1 MTMEKTEFYKKT
13 ILLLVLLLLW
23 NPITLWLLSKSLL
36 ISIAI
41 TVGLIILYF
50 LLDTFNNYRLKVWF
64 FNLLM
69 IGSVLFHSEL
79 VFRTLFFEKDI
90 PNLYDIRDGYYFNK
104 PLLEQTF
111 NNEEYFSIYRT
122 NIQGYRIDNETN
134 NQDSIR
140 NCDWLFIGDS
150 FTQGA
155 QVDYSQ
161 LFTSII
167 YKDFCDKIIVN
178 AGISGAGICDELKYY
193 KDEGYKLNPKKVFL
207 QIGVFND
214 FYNVYERYASWQ
226 DYLIDISSLYRFA
239 EYNLTSSTELKLGRW
254 TEPFAP
260 TLEENAN
267 YNILYKTS
275 SEIKR
280 KDLQMFEKYLAE
292 FNNVV
297 RENGAELIVLLIP
310 SKEQI
315 SEKCFNEVI
324 EAYNI
329 DKKDIDLEYPS
340 LLMEDLS
347 QKYNFK
353 LIDLH
358 QDFISSSHFPFYN
371 VDEHMNAVGH
381 QVIANRLRKEFS
393 DIMAPYTYLSKSNAN
408 ERYPMIY
415 DNGFSL
421 LYQYY
426 ANGKYHISFANS
438 TLDNVH
444 NIVTSVNELIH
455 PMFSNDRKYL
465 VFTEGNQDLGN
476 TNIILYNLE
485 NNTKEILTSNENEF
499 GAIPQ
504 FNKAGTKIVYASW
517 NFNNSQISSTP
528 TLSIYDIET
537 KETNKLEL
545 GETECWRP
553 VFHNDDKSILY
564 ITKSPLTNVFVICSY
579 ALNTKE
585 VTKILECP
593 YDIWDISI
601 SPSERFIA
609 YSGNNDGNWDLYL
622 YDSIKKT
629 NTQLTDSSGDEWDS
643 SFGSYDNEIWFAG
656 TAGINNGI
664 YYITL
669 DETIIGN
676 N

>member
-1 MTMEKTEFYKKT
+1 MGKKEFYKKT

-41 TVGLIILYF
+41 TIGLIFLY
-50 LLDTFNNYRLKVWF
+50 LVLDTINNYRLKVWF
-64 FNLLM
+64 FNILM
-69 IGSVLFHSEL
+69 IGSVIFHSEL
-79 VFRTLFFEKDI
+79 IFRSLYFEKDI

-111 NNEEYFSIYRT
+111 NNDEYFSIYRT
-122 NIQGYRIDNETN
+122 NSQGYRIDNETN
-134 NQDSIR
+134 NLDSIR

-167 YKDFCDKIIVN
+167 YQDFCDKIIVN
-178 AGISGAGICDELKYY
+178 AGISGAGICDELNYY
-193 KDEGYKLNPKKVFL
+193 KDEGCKLNPKKVFL

-214 FYNVYERYASWQ
+214 FYNVYERHASWQ

-254 TEPFAP
+254 TEPFASTP
-260 TLEENAN
+260 EENSY
-267 YNILYKTS
+267 YNILYKPT

-280 KDLQMFEKYLAE
+280 RDLQMFEKYLAE

-297 RENGAELIVLLIP
+297 RENGGELIVLLIP

-315 SEKCFNEVI
+315 SERCLNEVL
-324 EAYNI
+324 EAY
-329 DKKDIDLEYPS
+329 DIQQADVDLEYPS
-340 LLMEDLS
+340 SFMDDLS

-353 LIDLH
+353 LIDLYE
-358 QDFISSSHFPFYN
+358 DFKSSTHFPFYN
-371 VDEHMNAVGH
+371 VDEHMNTIGH
-381 QVIANRLRKEFS
+381 QLIANRLRKEFA
-393 DIMAPYTYLSKSNAN
+393 DIMAPYTYLSKSNKN
-408 ERYPMIY
+408 ERYPMAY

-421 LYQYY
+421 LYQYS
-426 ANGKYHISFANS
+426 ANGKYHISFSNS
-438 TLDNVH
+438 TLDNVQ

-455 PMFSNDRKYL
+455 PMFSKDRKYL
-465 VFTEGNQDLGN
+465 VFTEGNQDLGH

-485 NNTKEILTSNENEF
+485 NYTKDILTPSENEY
-499 GAIPQ
+499 GSIPQ

-517 NFNNSQISSTP
+517 SFDNSQISSTP

-537 KETNKLEL
+537 KETNRLEL

-553 VFHNDDKSILY
+553 VFYNNDESILY
-564 ITKSPLTNVFVICSY
+564 ITKNPKTNLFVICSY
-579 ALNTKE
+579 ALKTKE
-585 VTKILECP
+585 VTRILECT
-593 YDIWDISI
+593 YDIWDIAI

-609 YSGNNDGNWDLYL
+609 YSGNKDSNWNLFV
-622 YDSIKKT
+622 YDTINKT
-629 NTQLTDSSGDEWDS
+629 NTQLTYSSGDEWDP

-656 TAGINNGI
+656 TSGINNGI

-669 DETIIGN
+669 DGSIIDN
-676 N
+676 NM